1 VEFLKGSGV
10 AMITPFDEEGR
21 VDYHAVKRVVDHIIS
36 GGIDYIV
43 LMGTTAETATLTSEE
58 RAKVVAL
65 IVEVVADRVPL
76 VLGIGG
82 NNTQVVVDT
91 IKQTDLTAFKALM
104 SVCPYYTRPSQEGIY
119 QHFKHIATAT
129 PIPVILYNV
138 PARTGVSISNETTVR
153 LATDCAN
160 IIAIKDATGDLE
172 SVITLLDLVPDGF
185 HVISGDDALALPVV
199 LSGGSGVISVIGGAL
214 PNQVSKMIRFAL
226 EDRIDEATVYH
237 NQLLEMIDLIFREG
251 NPAGVKNLSK
261 HLGLCTGNVRL
272 PLVPASE
279 PLSVAISEANKVFL

>member
-1 VEFLKGSGV
+1 VKFLKGSGV

-21 VDYHAVKRVVDHIIS
+21 VDYPAVKGVVDHIIS

-91 IKQTDLTAFKALM
+91 IKQTDLTAFKTLM

-119 QHFKHIATAT
+119 QHFKHIATAA

-172 SVITLLDLVPDGF
+172 SVIALLDLVPDGF

-214 PNQVSKMIRFAL
+214 PNQVSKMIRLAL
-226 EDRIDEATVYH
+226 ENRIDEATVYH

>member
-21 VDYHAVKRVVDHIIS
+21 VDYPAVKGVVDHIIS

-76 VLGIGG
+76 ILGIGG

-119 QHFKHIATAT
+119 QHFKHIATAA

-172 SVITLLDLVPDGF
+172 SVIALLDLVPDGF

-214 PNQVSKMIRFAL
+214 PNQVSKMIRLAL
-226 EDRIDEATVYH
+226 ENRIAEATVYH